1 MPKRKPAASTSP
13 DLSGIAPALRPL
25 AIPLADCLPDPQN
38 ARIHDDDSIAAVMA
52 SLRQF
57 QQQKPIVVQA
67 SSRIIRAGN
76 GTWEAARRL
85 GWTHIAANVAELTD
99 EQARGFALFDNRS
112 AELSDWN
119 AEEVEKLLAEIPLG
133 DELLAS
139 LGQDLLQE
147 LNELADDA
155 AACLESAP
163 APAGDDGITLTAVER
178 DPREPSSD
186 DPPRSTGPVEPAERK
201 YRVLVE
207 CRDEMHQQEVLNALD
222 EQGLKCRSLIA

>member
-25 AIPLADCLPDPQN
+25 AIPLADCLPDPEN
-38 ARIHDDDSIAAVMA
+38 ARIHDDASIAAVMA
-52 SLRQF
+52 SLREF

-67 SSRIIRAGN
+67 STRIIRAGN

-99 EQARGFALFDNRS
+99 DQARAFALFDNRT

-119 AEEVEKLLAEIPLG
+119 AAEVEKLLAEIPLG

-147 LNELADDA
+147 LNDLADDA
-155 AACLESAP
+155 AARLEQPP
-163 APAGDDGITLTAVER
+163 AEDDSITLTAVER

-201 YRVLVE
+201 YRVLIE

-222 EQGLKCRSLIA
+222 QQGLKCRSLIA